1 MYKNIILLISLALL
15 MGCSQAKV
23 EKKVSIPPKIK
34 VVEQNKTTKKEV
46 LPEEFIPEHIRLS
59 HIEVV
64 PH

>member
-15 MGCSQAKV
+15 MACSQTKV
-23 EKKVSIPPKIK
+23 EKKVKVESI
-34 VVEQNKTTKKEV
+34 EQNKTTKKDV
-46 LPEEFIPEHIRLS
+46 LPDDFVPEHIRLS